1 VYVEMRRR
9 SSAAKRIQEM
19 LDDMTTLTEYQGNNW
34 EMTYEGQDM
43 PFTVETFERLV
54 PLSPLSYREQKQK
67 GLNEWRVAAG
77 IEPQQIYP
85 RERDIKQLQSAA
97 GI

>member
-1 VYVEMRRR
+1 
-9 SSAAKRIQEM
+9 
-19 LDDMTTLTEYQGNNW
+19 
-34 EMTYEGQDM
+34 
-43 PFTVETFERLV
+43 
-54 PLSPLSYREQKQK
+54 LSYREQKQK